1 MKISHVKI
9 SNILGIKD
17 LELSPE
23 GFTTIS
29 GANGQGKTSVL
40 EAIKSVTQS
49 GHDATLLR
57 KGETKG
63 EAVLVLDDGT
73 ELSKTVTETGSTS
86 AVRRDGKKLASPAT
100 TIKALTDALSV
111 NPVEF
116 LRAPKKDRVKVLL
129 ESMPLTADVEKLT
142 EISGIPVKAVPGIH
156 ALHVIESVRT
166 QVYDDRTGTN
176 RAIKEKDGTIN
187 QLRIAMPEAPG
198 GVEGSEDELRA
209 AIDALKATRD
219 AEVARIDAKLNTIRS
234 TSGEKINLL
243 RDAAAAK
250 IEAIKAELATAIDT
264 EHAAFTDTS
273 SKAGRVR
280 QKALDTCAEAIAP
293 LTTAVA
299 SIAANRDA
307 QSKRDVTIQT
317 IAKMEEELED
327 LRKDAEA
334 QTKALDDIDAYK
346 EELLAS
352 LPIPGVEVKDGE
364 VFRDGIAF
372 DRLNTAQQVG
382 IAIDI
387 AKLRAGE
394 LKVICVDGLECLD
407 KPAYDALTKQFSDSD
422 FQVFV
427 TRVEG
432 DKLKISTQ

>member
-9 SNILGIKD
+9 TNILGIKD

-23 GFTTIS
+23 GFTVIS

-73 ELSKTVTETGSTS
+73 ELSKTVTESGSAS
-86 AVRRDGKKLASPAT
+86 AVRRDGKKIASPAT
-100 TIKALTDALSV
+100 TIKSLTDALSV

-129 ESMPLTADVEKLT
+129 ESMPLELDADRLT
-142 EISGIPVKAVPGIH
+142 KISGIPCKPVPGLH
-156 ALHVIESVRT
+156 ALHVIEIVRE

-187 QLRIAMPEAPG
+187 QLRLAMPVAPG

-209 AIDALKATRD
+209 QIAAAMDLRAAEVKRIDDKLAGVKKISDDAIAAAREDTENKIAALREGLQKMIDAERTTLAETTAKATRVRVRAD
-219 AEVARIDAKLNTIRS
+219 EVCTATVTPL
-234 TSGEKINLL
+234 
-243 RDAAAAK
+243 DAAVK
-250 IEAIKAELATAIDT
+250 AI
-264 EHAAFTDTS
+264 
-273 SKAGRVR
+273 
-280 QKALDTCAEAIAP
+280 
-293 LTTAVA
+293 VA
-299 SIAANRDA
+299 DRDA
-307 QSKRDVTIQT
+307 QSKRKVTLET
-317 IAKMEEELED
+317 IEKMEVELAD
-327 LRKDAEA
+327 LKKDAEA
-334 QTKALDDIDAYK
+334 QTKALDGIAAYK
-346 EELLAS
+346 EQLLAS

-364 VFRDGIAF
+364 VFRDGVAF
-372 DRLNTAQQVG
+372 DRLNTSQQVG
-382 IAIDI
+382 IAFEI

-394 LKVICVDGLECLD
+394 LKVVCLD
-407 KPAYDALTKQFSDSD
+407 GIELMDTKHFDELKAQAEASGL
-422 FQVFV
+422 QVFV
-427 TRVEG
+427 TKVSDENFNV
-432 DKLKISTQ
+432 TTE